1 MAREGREATKAQ
13 FDKLVALVRK
23 SPGNSERWFSE
34 QSGIDMGIIGK
45 SLWRA
50 EVIADPSLKIAA
62 TPKAIYNAAQK
73 GNLRWPRI
81 AAYAGIT
88 VGEARRL
95 YEQAGNGAAPSN
107 LTARGRQFDG
117 VTTVKKTGGSGR
129 RGAAAAK
136 AQPSGTSGRRGAAK
150 QQPAK
155 ATASTTG
162 RRAAGRRGTRAS
174 ASPK

>member
-88 VGEARRL
+88 VGEVRRL
-95 YEQAGNGAAPSN
+95 YQQASNGAAPSN
-107 LTARGRQFDG
+107 LTARGRQFEG